1 MQERVTLGVMPAT
14 TAPPLQ
20 TGAQTIAHRR
30 QFQRFAWAVLGWNI
44 LVVLWGAYVRASGSG
59 AGCGNHWPFCNGEV
73 VPRAPQLTTII
84 EFTHRMMSGVAL
96 ILVVALYLGAVWRFP
111 KAHIVRRVSAWGI
124 GFMLTEALLG
134 AGLVLFR
141 YVDHNES
148 VGRAIYLSA
157 HLVNTQLLLAV
168 LTMAA
173 VCSAAHTPQFTGSW
187 PARLFATL
195 AIALGVSVTGTI
207 AALGDTLYPAVSF
220 AAGVHQEMSAT
231 ASILLRLRIIH
242 PMIAIMGALY
252 IAAIAILWIRED
264 RKFAFAAAFLTVAQ
278 LGAGA
283 LNVALLAPIWMQ
295 IVHLLIADLL
305 WITLVLLCL
314 RSSARPSLP
323 VAPSDT

>member
-1 MQERVTLGVMPAT
+1 MPIRERVTVGVMAT
-14 TAPPLQ
+14 TTALPLQ
-20 TGAQTIAHRR
+20 TDAHATAHRR
-30 QFQRFAWAVLGWNI
+30 QFQKFAWAVLGWNI

-84 EFTHRMMSGVAL
+84 EFTHRMMSAVAL
-96 ILVVALYLGAVWRFP
+96 ILVVALYLGAVWRFQ
-111 KAHIVRRVSAWGI
+111 KSHVVRRVAAWGI
-124 GFMLTEALLG
+124 VFMLTEALLG

-168 LTMAA
+168 LAMTAFLSA
-173 VCSAAHTPQFTGSW
+173 VRTPELTGASS
-187 PARLFATL
+187 PRLLATL
-195 AIALGVSVTGTI
+195 PVALGVSVTGAI

-220 AAGVHQEMSAT
+220 AAGVQQEMSAT
-231 ASILLRLRIIH
+231 ASILLRLRIVH
-242 PMIAIMGALY
+242 PAIAILGALY
-252 IAAIAILWIRED
+252 IAAIAVLWIRED
-264 RKFAFAAAFLTVAQ
+264 RKLAFTAAFLTVAQ

-283 LNVALLAPIWMQ
+283 LNVALLAPVWMQ
-295 IVHLLIADLL
+295 IVHLLIANLL

-314 RSSARPSLP
+314 RSLAPRARS
-323 VAPSDT
+323 

>member
-1 MQERVTLGVMPAT
+1 LVPAPPRVTVELMATT

-20 TGAQTIAHRR
+20 TGEQITPHRS
-30 QFQRFAWAVLGWNI
+30 QFQKFAWAVLGWNV

-96 ILVVALYLGAVWRFP
+96 IMVVALYAGAVWIFP
-111 KAHIVRRVSAWGI
+111 KRHIVRRGAALSVVFI
-124 GFMLTEALLG
+124 LTEALLG

-148 VGRAIYLSA
+148 LGRAIYLSA

-168 LTMAA
+168 LTATA
-173 VCSAAHTPQFTGSW
+173 LCSAVRTPRVTGS
-187 PARLFATL
+187 PRLLSTL
-195 AIALGVSVTGTI
+195 AAALVVSVTGAI

-220 AAGVHQEMSAT
+220 AAGVQQELSAT
-231 ASILLRLRIIH
+231 AGILLRLRMVH
-242 PMIAIMGALY
+242 P
-252 IAAIAILWIRED
+252 AIAILGGIYIAITAFRSRTAD
-264 RKFAFAAAFLTVAQ
+264 HRKLAVAATFLTAAQ

-283 LNVALLAPIWMQ
+283 LNVVLLAPIWMQ
-295 IVHLLIADLL
+295 IVHLLIADVL
-305 WITLVLLCL
+305 WITLVALCF
-314 RSSARPSLP
+314 
-323 VAPSDT
+323 

>member
-1 MQERVTLGVMPAT
+1 MAI

-20 TGAQTIAHRR
+20 TEAQTAAHRE
-30 QFQRFAWAVLGWNI
+30 QFHKFAWAVLGWNV

-59 AGCGNHWPFCNGEV
+59 AGCGNHWPFCNDEV

-84 EFTHRMMSGVAL
+84 EFTHRMMSAVAL

-111 KAHIVRRVSAWGI
+111 KRHIVRRVAALGI
-124 GFMLTEALLG
+124 VFMLTEALLG

-157 HLVNTQLLLAV
+157 HLVNTLLLLAV
-168 LTMAA
+168 LTMTAF
-173 VCSAAHTPQFTGSW
+173 CSAARTPQF
-187 PARLFATL
+187 ARAWSPRLLATL
-195 AIALGVSVTGTI
+195 LVAVGVCVTGAI
-207 AALGDTLYPAVSF
+207 AALGDTLYPATSF
-220 AAGVHQEMSAT
+220 AAGVQQEMSAT
-231 ASILLRLRIIH
+231 AGILLRLRIVH
-242 PMIAIMGALY
+242 PAIAILGGLY
-252 IAAIAILWIRED
+252 IAAIAILLMRED
-264 RKFAFAAAFLTVAQ
+264 RRFAFAAAFLTAAQ

-283 LNVALLAPIWMQ
+283 LNVALLAPVWMQ

-314 RSSARPSLP
+314 RSISRPYP
-323 VAPSDT
+323 PGAPSDT